1 MKYEGLP
8 FENETIKDGVVRTFS
23 ESIDDHE
30 LKWHVDEEDRIVKS
44 LHETNWMIQLD
55 NELPILLEKGKEIFI
70 PKGLYH
76 RVIKGN
82 GDLKVSIKF
91 I

>member
-8 FENETIKDGVVRTFS
+8 FKNETIKDGVVRTFS

-44 LHETNWMIQLD
+44 LHETYWMIQLD

>member
-1 MKYEGLP
+1 
-8 FENETIKDGVVRTFS
+8 
-23 ESIDDHE
+23 
-30 LKWHVDEEDRIVKS
+30 
-44 LHETNWMIQLD
+44 MIQLD